1 MMKYNI
7 MMKSSVLLIAMA
19 TGASAK
25 WTGSAPSTR
34 LTSSSGTCAAAKA
47 EATQWTTTSLV
58 ATETTTCSENEH
70 GIYLSTFD
78 CDTMVAKTKKCTGG
92 DAADRCSGTC
102 SPIDGDANA
111 ASGLIIAPGDSASCT
126 ILKNPTTNAVAFVD
140 IVKSVTTTEGSYWGE
155 AAKTCAK
162 KAGPSPS
169 STTSDGSSP
178 AFGENGAS
186 AALPRT
192 TLLTVV
198 LSVLAILLG
207 SH

>member
-1 MMKYNI
+1 
-7 MMKSSVLLIAMA
+7 MKSSVLLIAMA

-47 EATQWTTTSLV
+47 EDTQWTITSLV
-58 ATETTTCSENEH
+58 ATETTMCSENEH
-70 GIYLSTFD
+70 GVYLSTFN

-111 ASGLIIAPGDSASCT
+111 ANGLIFTPGDSASCT

-140 IVKSVTTTEGSYWGE
+140 IVKSVTTTEGSFWGE

-162 KAGPSPS
+162 AGPSPL
-169 STTSDGSSP
+169 SDSPSP
-178 AFGENGAS
+178 ALLGDAS
-186 AALPRT
+186 AARA